1 MQENHSYEK
10 QKQAPQS
17 NLQSKQQSNRQFHQ
31 QPDNQS
37 ARQKERKER
46 WQKNRAIY
54 GMLITIGLF
63 FCGMAVYYMYYLIFV
78 SSSVVN
84 NSYNTRISSE
94 SATVS
99 RGSIYD
105 SAGNVLAYSKEEDGA
120 EVRYYPYG
128 EVFAHPI
135 GYAKLGAAELE
146 SSYNYSLLTSS
157 IPIWEQLYNDIIGV
171 KNPGN
176 SLCTSLNAPLQQYC
190 YDLLEG
196 YQGAIVVMEPST
208 GRILAMVSRPGYDP
222 NTIAENWEWLISE
235 ENTSANLLNRA
246 TQGVYPPGSTFKLLT
261 QLAYIRQYGES
272 WQGLRYH
279 CTGTFA
285 YNGLTL
291 DCHDQHVH
299 GEVDFRYGLAQSCN
313 GIHAQMG
320 LGLNK
325 TDWVSMCESFLFN
338 QKLPIELTST
348 ASTISLSEE
357 SSDWETILTSIGQG
371 TVTQTPLLNCMI
383 TTTIANNGVM
393 MKPQLVDKIVN
404 ADGKLVQEM
413 VPEAYAALMSE
424 AEAYTLGQFMGT
436 VVSEG
441 TGGGAASAYGAVAG
455 KTGSAEYDRAGSMH
469 AWFTGYAPMDNPK
482 VAVTVILEGAGTGGD
497 VAAPVA
503 RQVFDYCLSNEVGLT
518 DETDILE

>member
-1 MQENHSYEK
+1 MQENRSYE
-10 QKQAPQS
+10 QQMSEHQQNQQQ
-17 NLQSKQQSNRQFHQ
+17 NLQS
-31 QPDNQS
+31 D
-37 ARQKERKER
+37 RQKERKER
-46 WQKNRAIY
+46 WKKNGAIY
-54 GMLITIGLF
+54 GMLITIGIF
-63 FCGMAVYYMYYLIFV
+63 FCGMALYYIYYLVFV
-78 SSSVVN
+78 RSSVVN

-105 SAGNVLAYSKEEDGA
+105 SAGNVLAYSEEQEDGT

-135 GYAKLGAAELE
+135 GYAKLGAAEME

-157 IPIWEQLYNDIIGV
+157 IPIWELLYNDIIGE

-176 SLCTSLNAPLQQYC
+176 SLCTSLNASLQQYC

-196 YQGAIVVMEPST
+196 YQGAVVVMEPST

-222 NTIAENWEWLISE
+222 NTIAENWDWLISA

-261 QLAYIRQYGES
+261 ELAYIRQYGET
-272 WQGLRYH
+272 WQNLRYN
-279 CTGTFA
+279 CTGTFS

-291 DCHDQHVH
+291 DCHDKHVH
-299 GEVDFRYGLAQSCN
+299 GEVDFRYGLANSCN

-320 LGLNK
+320 LSLNK
-325 TDWVSMCESFLFN
+325 RDWVSMCESFLFN
-338 QKLPIELTST
+338 QKLPIELASSV
-348 ASTISLSEE
+348 STISLNEV

-371 TVTQTPLLNCMI
+371 TVTETPLLNCMI
-383 TTTIANNGVM
+383 TAAIANNGVM
-393 MKPQLVDKIVN
+393 MKPQLVDKVIN
-404 ADGKLVQEM
+404 AEGKLVQET
-413 VPEAYAALMSE
+413 VPEAYATLMAE

-441 TGGGAASAYGAVAG
+441 TGGGAASAYGTVAG
-455 KTGSAEYDRAGSMH
+455 KTGSAEYTQAGSMH
-469 AWFTGYAPMDNPK
+469 AWFTGYAPMEDPK

-503 RQVFDYCLSNEVGLT
+503 KQIFDYCLTNDVGT
-518 DETDILE
+518 AD

>member
-1 MQENHSYEK
+1 MQENRSYEQQKPDRQSASPADHTSGRQSDK
-10 QKQAPQS
+10 QKA
-17 NLQSKQQSNRQFHQ
+17 
-31 QPDNQS
+31 
-37 ARQKERKER
+37 RKER
-46 WQKNRAIY
+46 WKKNGAVY
-54 GMLITIGLF
+54 GMLITIGIF
-63 FCGMAVYYMYYLIFV
+63 FCGMALYYIYYLVFV

-105 SAGNVLAYSKEEDGA
+105 SAGNVLAYSQEQEDGT

-135 GYAKLGAAELE
+135 GYAKLGAAEME

-157 IPIWEQLYNDIIGV
+157 IPIWEQLYNDIIGE

-176 SLCTSLNAPLQQYC
+176 SLCTSLNASLQQYC
-190 YDLLEG
+190 YSLLEG
-196 YQGAIVVMEPST
+196 YQGAVVVMEPST

-222 NTIAENWEWLISE
+222 NTIAENWDWLISD

-261 QLAYIRQYGES
+261 ELAYIRQYGDT
-272 WQGLRYH
+272 WQNLRYN
-279 CTGTFA
+279 CTGTFS

-291 DCHDQHVH
+291 DCHDKHVH
-299 GEVDFRYGLAQSCN
+299 GEVDLRYGLANSCN

-320 LGLNK
+320 LNLNK
-325 TDWVSMCESFLFN
+325 SDWVSMCESFLFN
-338 QKLPIELTST
+338 QKLPIDLASSV
-348 ASTISLSEE
+348 STISLNEE

-371 TVTQTPLLNCMI
+371 TVTETPLLNCMI
-383 TTTIANNGVM
+383 TATIANNGVM
-393 MKPQLVDKIVN
+393 MKPQLVDRIVN
-404 ADGKLVQEM
+404 AEGKLVQETE
-413 VPEAYAALMSE
+413 PEVYATLMSE

-441 TGGGAASAYGAVAG
+441 TGAGAASSYGTVAG
-455 KTGSAEYDRAGSMH
+455 KTGSAEYTQSGSMH
-469 AWFTGYAPMDNPK
+469 AWFTGYAPMEDPK

-503 RQVFDYCLSNEVGLT
+503 KQIFDYCLSHDIGLT
-518 DETDILE
+518 E